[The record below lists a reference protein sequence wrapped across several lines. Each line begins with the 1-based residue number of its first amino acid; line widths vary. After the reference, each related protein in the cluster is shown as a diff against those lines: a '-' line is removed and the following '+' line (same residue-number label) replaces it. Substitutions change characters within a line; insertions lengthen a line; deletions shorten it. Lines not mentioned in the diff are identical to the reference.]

1 MEPIPASV
9 HSGVVS
15 AEQVEIP
22 LDEDKEVAR
31 EGFNGTLQLNAM
43 TDNAGADLPEVEFRH
58 QASEE
63 TAAKNRE
70 NGDRG
75 VATVDV
81 GGGGDAGQGLTRN
94 RPFSAS
100 MISRRTTDSTASRTS
115 LSPNV
120 YQSDMAIQHFFSHRV
135 GKKEG
140 FEKIIRVTLTG
151 IQAARCRR
159 PSPTFY

>member
-22 LDEDKEVAR
+22 LDEDKEVTSK
-31 EGFNGTLQLNAM
+31 GFNGTLQLNAM
-43 TDNAGADLPEVEFRH
+43 PDNAGADLPEVEFRH
-58 QASEE
+58 QEPAE
-63 TAAKNRE
+63 TAVKNRE
-70 NGDRG
+70 NGDSGPG
-75 VATVDV
+75 VATVDL

-135 GKKEG
+135 G
-140 FEKIIRVTLTG
+140 TW
-151 IQAARCRR
+151 
-159 PSPTFY
+159 